1 MTWRAYPAECTT
13 PVSPEEAERIARRY
27 LVPST
32 LAEGG
37 YSLAIEEFEDC
48 FTVRTRPRPQ
58 PHPDPAAPLAPPQP
72 GSAVNVID
80 KETGGVT
87 FWPSWPMDAVA
98 AAYRE
103 AKLAGQVELLSE
115 WPAADA

>member
-1 MTWRAYPAECTT
+1 MTWRAYPAECTI
-13 PVSPEEAERIARRY
+13 PVSRSEAERIARRY

-32 LAEGG
+32 LAEEG
-37 YSLAIEEFEDC
+37 YSLAIEEFDAC
-48 FTVRTRPRPQ
+48 FTVRARPNPRVAA
-58 PHPDPAAPLAPPQP
+58 DPTAPPAPPQP

-87 FWPSWPMDAVA
+87 FWPSWPENAVA
-98 AAYRE
+98 AAYQE

-115 WPAADA
+115 WPTADA